1 MKTKLLKCKKCGRET
16 LHYIENTDKVYTGV
30 IGLFTLGL
38 VIPRDMK
45 RVCSVCGRTK
55 YYDGTKV
62 CGVL

>member
-1 MKTKLLKCKKCGRET
+1 MKQKLLKCKKCGKHT
-16 LHYIENTDKVYTGV
+16 VHYIENTDIAYTGF

-45 RVCSVCGRTK
+45 RTCSVCGKTK
-55 YYDGTKV
+55 HYDGTKV